1 MGCTSPF
8 SDVYV
13 RSGVYKAEAFPKVL
27 GGDFS
32 GTVCAVPA
40 DGASSFAVGDVVFGL
55 SSTYLSQA
63 DMQGTYAEYAV
74 VKQEWCARV
83 PAAGL
88 TAVTAAAVPLVAL
101 TAWQALERAAPKP
114 GQRILINGASG
125 GVGIFAVQLAKKVHA
140 LHITALC
147 SAANAEWVRALGAD
161 AVIDYALDEA
171 ALEAAALGG
180 SGDEAAAA
188 ANKFDILLDV
198 VGGRLLEFSH
208 QRLMKAGGCV
218 SHVFNR
224 GSDHAGY
231 NAHLQATGVN
241 FQATLV
247 QPNGAQMAQIA
258 AMFAAGDLT
267 VRVAATMP
275 LEQAGAAQDLVM
287 TGHAAG
293 KVVLTL

>member
-1 MGCTSPF
+1 
-8 SDVYV
+8 
-13 RSGVYKAEAFPKVL
+13 
-27 GGDFS
+27 
-32 GTVCAVPA
+32 VCAVPA
-40 DGASSFAVGDVVFGL
+40 EGASSFAVGDVVFGL

-74 VKQEWCARV
+74 VKQEWCAKV

-101 TAWQALERAAPKP
+101 TAWQALEKAAPKP

-140 LHITALC
+140 LHVTALC

-171 ALEAAALGG
+171 ALEAAALGAG
-180 SGDEAAAA
+180 GD
-188 ANKFDILLDV
+188 ANKFDIILDV

-247 QPNGAQMAQIA
+247 QPNGAQMAQLA
-258 AMFAAGDLT
+258 AMFGAGDLV